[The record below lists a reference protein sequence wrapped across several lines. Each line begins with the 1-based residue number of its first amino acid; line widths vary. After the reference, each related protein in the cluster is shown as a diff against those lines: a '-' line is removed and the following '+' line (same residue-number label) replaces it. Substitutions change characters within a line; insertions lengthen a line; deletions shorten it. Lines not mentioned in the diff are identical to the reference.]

1 MMYGI
6 EDRLEGMSRAEVCKG
21 MATDAVL
28 FDYDIQIDTEDD
40 NGDGEE
46 VTEEETDNDEVVTTS
61 SSSNRVAQ
69 SLLDRKKDGRSLS
82 RYSKALR

>member
-1 MMYGI
+1 MMHGI

-46 VTEEETDNDEVVTTS
+46 ATEEETDNDEVVT

-69 SLLDRKKDGRSLS
+69 SLLDRKKGGRSLS